1 MTTTRGE
8 FLDVIRKVRSHNGL
22 LCVSF
27 QRDLS
32 ALLDGELPEQS
43 SRRTLAHMEAC
54 SSCAEFFQAIR
65 LQTLAHRDL
74 AVPGSLARRLGRMRG
89 EDLFEGMTDAEIVRR
104 LASALYELGKAYVL
118 LANDGDYLLQ
128 VAQEPVEVDKFS
140 AGEMADAMHVAG
152 ESGACSLSEESLRAR
167 GDDYLAHGGRLLEE
181 ALDLKPKFAEARIY
195 SGFVHQLC
203 GREDEALGCYREVFL
218 HTDRPANR
226 AHAAIQMGQIYD
238 ERGEHRQ
245 ALRSYRWVLASGM
258 LARNPDLAF
267 VLFNI
272 AIEHLSL
279 GDTNRAVSMLLRIR
293 DDYPETWS
301 HCSDWL
307 QSSPHFLSDLR
318 SNADFRA
325 QIEREEPAFFAA

>member
-1 MTTTRGE
+1 MTKTRGE
-8 FLDVIRKVRSHNGL
+8 FLEVIRNVRAQNGL
-22 LCVSF
+22 LCAGF

-43 SRRTLAHMEAC
+43 SRRTLVHMEAC
-54 SSCAEFFQAIR
+54 SSCSEFFQAIR

-74 AVPGSLARRLGRMRG
+74 AVPGSLSRRLRRMRG

-104 LASALYELGKAYVL
+104 LATALYELGKAYVL
-118 LANDGDYLLQ
+118 LANDGDYLLE
-128 VAQEPVEVDKFS
+128 VAQEPVEVDNF
-140 AGEMADAMHVAG
+140 AATEMAEALSVAD
-152 ESGACSLSEESLRAR
+152 EAGACSLSAESLRAR
-167 GDDYLAHGGRLLEE
+167 GDDFLAHGGRLLEE

-195 SGFVHQLC
+195 AGFVHQLC
-203 GREDEALGCYREVFL
+203 DRKDQALACYREVFL

-238 ERGEHRQ
+238 EQGEHRQ

-258 LARNPDLAF
+258 LARNPDFAF

-272 AIEHLSL
+272 AVEHLSL
-279 GDTNRAVSMLLRIR
+279 GDTDRAVAMLLRIR

-301 HCSDWL
+301 HCSEWL
-307 QSSPHFLSDLR
+307 QSSPNFLSDLR
-318 SNADFRA
+318 SNANFCA
-325 QIEREEPAFFAA
+325 LIESEEPAFFAA